1 MKITFLLLCLLA
13 VYIAVMLQPVFA
25 QNPFTAKPE
34 SKAHHMM
41 THPAAKN
48 PFLYMI
54 TVWQHQ
60 LNRKVADL
68 VRKSKETNSMKPL
81 AFLLAVAFAY
91 GVIHAAGPGHG
102 KGFAVSYILSQR
114 PSLLQGVLFGSLI
127 ALFHGLSGIM
137 FVLIIRIILQKN
149 ISGTLEEVTRITQII
164 SFSLITCLGLGI
176 LIKSIY
182 KWIKSA
188 KSSHTAF
195 NKNHKRHIYGPLLS
209 ALVVG
214 MIPCPGVVMVM
225 LFALS
230 MNLVGLGIML
240 GVTLSLGM
248 ALTITC
254 VVAIVISGKT
264 ISLGMVAKHGSLGIT
279 LEYLIETIAGLM
291 IACLGLLFLA
301 TIV

>member
-1 MKITFLLLCLLA
+1 MRTTFLLLCLLT

-34 SKAHHMM
+34 SKAHHM
-41 THPAAKN
+41 TTYPAARN
-48 PFLYMI
+48 PFLSMI
-54 TVWQHQ
+54 ALWQHR
-60 LNRKVADL
+60 LNQKMADL
-68 VRKSKETNSMKPL
+68 MREAKATNSLKPL

-91 GVIHAAGPGHG
+91 GAIHAAGPGHG
-102 KGFAVSYILSQR
+102 KVFAISYILAQR
-114 PSLLQGVLFGSLI
+114 PRLLRGILFGNFI
-127 ALFHGLSGIM
+127 ALFHGLSGIL
-137 FVLIIRIILQKN
+137 FVLIIRIILEKS
-149 ISGTLEEVTRITQII
+149 ITGTLEDVTRITQII
-164 SFSLITCLGLGI
+164 SFSLIACLGLGI

-182 KWIKSA
+182 RWIKSA
-188 KSSHTAF
+188 KNSHPSF
-195 NKNHKRHIYGPLLS
+195 DKSNKRYLDSPLLS

-248 ALTITC
+248 AFTITC
-254 VVAIVISGKT
+254 VVVMGILGKT
-264 ISLGMVAKHGSLGIT
+264 ALLGMVAGNGGLVIT

-291 IACLGLLFLA
+291 ITCLGLLFLTA
-301 TIV
+301 II

>member
-1 MKITFLLLCLLA
+1 MRITFLLLCLLA

-34 SKAHHMM
+34 SNAHHMT
-41 THPAAKN
+41 THPAVKN
-48 PFLYMI
+48 SFLSMI
-54 TVWQHQ
+54 ALWQHR
-60 LNRKVADL
+60 LNQKVADL
-68 VRKSKETNSMKPL
+68 VRESKKTNSVKPL
-81 AFLLAVAFAY
+81 AFLLAIAFAY

-114 PSLLQGVLFGSLI
+114 PSLLRGVLFGSFI

-137 FVLIIRIILQKN
+137 FVLIIRIILQEN

-195 NKNHKRHIYGPLLS
+195 NKNYKRHLYGPLLS

-254 VVAIVISGKT
+254 VVVIVISGKT
-264 ISLGMVAKHGSLGIT
+264 ISLGMAAKHGSLAIT

>member
-1 MKITFLLLCLLA
+1 MRITFLLLCLLA

-34 SKAHHMM
+34 SNAHHMT
-41 THPAAKN
+41 THPAVKN
-48 PFLYMI
+48 SFLSMI
-54 TVWQHQ
+54 ALWQHR
-60 LNRKVADL
+60 LNQKVADL
-68 VRKSKETNSMKPL
+68 VRESKKTNSVKPL
-81 AFLLAVAFAY
+81 AFLLAIAFAY

-114 PSLLQGVLFGSLI
+114 PSLLRGVLFGSFI

-137 FVLIIRIILQKN
+137 FVLIIRIILQEN

-182 KWIKSA
+182 NWIKSA

-195 NKNHKRHIYGPLLS
+195 NKNHKRHLYGPLLS

-254 VVAIVISGKT
+254 VVVMVLSGKT
-264 ISLGMVAKHGSLGIT
+264 ISLGMVAKHASMAIT

>member
-1 MKITFLLLCLLA
+1 MRTTFLLLCLLT

-25 QNPFTAKPE
+25 QNPFTAKPK
-34 SKAHHMM
+34 SKAHHMT

-48 PFLYMI
+48 PFLSMI
-54 TVWQHQ
+54 ALWQHR
-60 LNRKVADL
+60 LNQKMADL
-68 VRKSKETNSMKPL
+68 MREAKVSNSMRPL
-81 AFLLAVAFAY
+81 ALLLLVAFAY

-102 KGFAVSYILSQR
+102 KLFAISYILSQR
-114 PSLLQGVLFGSLI
+114 PGLFRGILFGNFI

-137 FVLIIRIILQKN
+137 FVLVIRIILQKS
-149 ISGTLEEVTRITQII
+149 ITGTLEDVTRITQII

-182 KWIKSA
+182 RWTKRA
-188 KSSHTAF
+188 KGSHLAF
-195 NKNHKRHIYGPLLS
+195 NGSHKRHLYGPLLS

-248 ALTITC
+248 AFTITG
-254 VVAIVISGKT
+254 VVVMGILGKT
-264 ISLGMVAKHGSLGIT
+264 ASLGMVARRGSLAIT
-279 LEYLIETIAGLM
+279 LENLIETIAGLM
-291 IACLGLLFLA
+291 VASLGLLFLA
-301 TIV
+301 AVI

>member
-1 MKITFLLLCLLA
+1 MKITLLLLCLLA
-13 VYIAVMLQPVFA
+13 VCIAVMSQPVFA

-34 SKAHHMM
+34 SNAHHMT
-41 THPAAKN
+41 THPAAQN
-48 PFLYMI
+48 PFLSMI
-54 TVWQHQ
+54 ALWQHR
-60 LNRKVADL
+60 LNQKMADL
-68 VRKSKETNSMKPL
+68 VRESKETNSVKPL

-114 PSLLQGVLFGSLI
+114 PGLLRGVLFGSLI

-137 FVLIIRIILQKN
+137 FVLIIRIILHES

-182 KWIKSA
+182 RWITNA
-188 KSSHTAF
+188 KTSHLSF
-195 NKNHKRHIYGPLLS
+195 NRSHKRHLYGHLLS

-214 MIPCPGVVMVM
+214 MIPCPGVVMIM

-230 MNLVGLGIML
+230 MELVGLGIML
-240 GVTLSLGM
+240 GITFSIGM

-254 VVAIVISGKT
+254 VVVMVISGKT
-264 ISLGMVAKHGSLGIT
+264 ISLGMVAKHGSLAIT

-301 TIV
+301 TII